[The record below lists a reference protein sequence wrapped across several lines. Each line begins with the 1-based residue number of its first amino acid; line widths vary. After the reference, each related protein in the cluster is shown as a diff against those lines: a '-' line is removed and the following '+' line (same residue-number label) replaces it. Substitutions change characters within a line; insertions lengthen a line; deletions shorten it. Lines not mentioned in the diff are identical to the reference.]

1 MGRKKK
7 PAEQEHP
14 LIGRKVRFS
23 PVYMNGTKE
32 SERPEVTGTVI
43 WVHPKEHFVVAE
55 YRYPKSLWRPAGTI
69 RECLPYRSVAGG
81 CAV

>member
-1 MGRKKK
+1 MSRKKK
-7 PAEQEHP
+7 PAAHP
-14 LIGRKVRFS
+14 LIGHKIRFTPMS
-23 PVYMNGTKE
+23 MNGIKAGGE
-32 SERPEVTGTVI
+32 PKVTGTVI
-43 WVHPKEHFVVAE
+43 WVHPKERFVVVE

>member
-32 SERPEVTGTVI
+32 RKT
-43 WVHPKEHFVVAE
+43 
-55 YRYPKSLWRPAGTI
+55 
-69 RECLPYRSVAGG
+69 
-81 CAV
+81 

>member
-14 LIGRKVRFS
+14 LIGRKIRFS

-32 SERPEVTGTVI
+32 SGRPEV
-43 WVHPKEHFVVAE
+43 HLKERFVVVE